1 MGKFTQILFS
11 HFSVIF
17 FGCFVTSFNTVL
29 VIGVLFIDS
38 LLVISLIGFN
48 IYIYIYI
55 YQVLRSLREKHD
67 ESLLR
72 ELKRKW
78 KNNREMVIVLSRF
91 FHFLNRYFIAGRS
104 LPALNEVGLTCFRD
118 LVCYKSL

>member
-1 MGKFTQILFS
+1 MIA
-11 HFSVIF
+11 
-17 FGCFVTSFNTVL
+17 VL
-29 VIGVLFIDS
+29 IPCLLLGSYLFIYS
-38 LLVISLIGFN
+38 LLVILPKWFFFFFFKF
-48 IYIYIYI
+48 I
-55 YQVLRSLREKHD
+55 YQVLRSLEKKHD